1 MLDLLNGTV
10 GEVIITIV
18 NGSPPTPTEEPE
30 VSTPP
35 NDEEE

>member
-10 GEVIITIV
+10 GEVVVTIV
-18 NGSPPTPTEEPE
+18 NGVALPPADEPE

>member
-1 MLDLLNGTV
+1 MIDLLNGTV
-10 GEVIITIV
+10 GEVVITIV
-18 NGSPPTPTEEPE
+18 NGVELPLAEEPE

>member
-1 MLDLLNGTV
+1 MIDLLNGTV
-10 GEVIITIV
+10 GEVVVTIV
-18 NGSPPTPTEEPE
+18 NGVEPLPAEEPE